1 MQEIQ
6 KFEPGKGIWLCR
18 QKMTFFVLND
28 WHEAMEGLRNFIA
41 LVSWVPIR
49 QLWVWNHKCIGT
61 YSFLDSLVGVL
72 QITFNHVVFTVRLIS
87 SHFKKTFVQ
96 ISLLSKI
103 VVLFVLICIET
114 SISLKDSRNCLLK
127 MNGLYYD
134 YHRCSVMQ
142 GRSCYYYI
150 NRQCAIRLYNKAVQ

>member
-1 MQEIQ
+1 MTVNMQEIQ

-18 QKMTFFVLND
+18 QKMTFFMLND

-72 QITFNHVVFTVRLIS
+72 QITFNHVVFTARDFMEFIEGGQNS
-87 SHFKKTFVQ
+87 ANTDKSMQSHCEQ
-96 ISLLSKI
+96 SLCRIKRRITLQNHSVKSRYRI
-103 VVLFVLICIET
+103 T
-114 SISLKDSRNCLLK
+114 LKNHCSEFCWLNKLVWLL
-127 MNGLYYD
+127 G
-134 YHRCSVMQ
+134 
-142 GRSCYYYI
+142 
-150 NRQCAIRLYNKAVQ
+150 